1 MRFWRRP
8 LAVIAVL
15 AFTAVG
21 CTEKTADGTHTGANQ
36 PGTAPSADGSGVM
49 LGSPDA
55 AVQLET
61 FIEPQCPYCARF
73 ESVYGDK
80 IAGYLRD
87 GRLAMT
93 YRPVTY
99 LDQRLHNDA
108 SARVVNALYLL
119 VDVATSATVYQAFV
133 QDLYQHQSFAGPLSN
148 NDIAAIARESG
159 VSEWVVTRIAAGD
172 PAADGGAKAAAN
184 HVRLKN
190 EHPTDPVSPTVYD
203 LRANKVIDYH
213 VLSWLDGMFS

>member
-1 MRFWRRP
+1 MGFWRSS
-8 LAVIAVL
+8 LAAIAVL
-15 AFTAVG
+15 AVTTVG
-21 CTEKTADGTHTGANQ
+21 CTEKSSGATRTGANQ
-36 PGTAPSADGSGVM
+36 PGTAPSADGNGVM

-55 AVQLET
+55 PVQLET
-61 FIEPQCPYCARF
+61 FIEPQCSFCARF

-87 GRLAMT
+87 GKLAMT
-93 YRPVTY
+93 YRPVAY
-99 LDQRLHNDA
+99 LDERLHNDA
-108 SARVVNALYLL
+108 SARVVNALFLL

-133 QDLYQHQSFAGPLSN
+133 QDLYQHQSLVSPLTN

-172 PAADGGAKAAAN
+172 PAADSGAKAAAN

-190 EHPTDPVSPTVYD
+190 ERPTDPVSPTVYD

-213 VLSWLDGMFS
+213 VLGWLDGMFS

>member
-1 MRFWRRP
+1 MGFWRHP
-8 LAVIAVL
+8 LAVIVVL
-15 AFTAVG
+15 ALTATG
-21 CTEKTADGTHTGANQ
+21 CTEKTSRSTRTDADQ
-36 PGTAPSADGSGVM
+36 PGTALSADGNGVI

-55 AVQLET
+55 PVQLET
-61 FIEPQCPYCARF
+61 FMEPQCPYCARF
-73 ESVYGDK
+73 ESAYGDK

-87 GRLAMT
+87 GKLAMT

-108 SARVVNALYLL
+108 SARVVNALFLL

-133 QDLYQHQSFAGPLSN
+133 QDLYQHQSFASPLTN

-203 LRANKVIDYH
+203 LRANRVVDH
-213 VLSWLDGMFS
+213 HNPGWLDKMFS